1 MRSWGCVMRTTTLKA
16 VARGSTAKA
25 TMQFVS
31 IRFGAAALDRI
42 VSRLD
47 PELADR
53 LLRSGMTDELQYED
67 LVALWHSAD
76 SELGREH
83 AEWAEDAGAYAIE
96 SLGQRLY
103 RGLLQKS
110 LPMEFVTQS
119 VSMFRLY
126 YSPGDIIL
134 VDVADGRA
142 VVRLVGFQPVDSLF
156 CRRQTGGLRRA
167 IELAG
172 GKSVSAL
179 HVRCEHEGDC
189 YCEWELCWT

>member
-1 MRSWGCVMRTTTLKA
+1 MKA

-31 IRFGAAALDRI
+31 TRYGAAALDRI

-47 PELADR
+47 PALANG
-53 LLRSGMTDELQYED
+53 LLRIGMTDDLPYAD

-76 SELGREH
+76 RELGQESPH
-83 AEWAEDAGAYAIE
+83 WMEEAGAYAIE
-96 SLGQRLY
+96 SFGQRLY

-110 LPMEFVTQS
+110 SPMEFVTQS
-119 VSMFRLY
+119 VSLFRLY
-126 YSPGDIIL
+126 YSPGDIVL
-134 VDVADGRA
+134 VDVDDARA
-142 VVRLVGFQPVDSLF
+142 VVRLVGFEPVDPLF
-156 CRRQTGGLRRA
+156 CQRQTGGLRRA

-172 GKSVSAL
+172 GKSVTVL

-189 YCEWELCWT
+189 YCEWEMRWS